1 MTAFTLTTNE
11 YRNIFELA
19 ANLRGPAETKL
30 NILTIMEKI
39 SKEVNLN
46 KPADNEFPESIT
58 IKLNKNELDAYWD
71 GLVYYISDNLVN
83 VDRILLIKA
92 LCIKL
97 KLGKRFELL
106 QKSAK
111 IPDEKIPLD
120 N

>member
-1 MTAFTLTTNE
+1 MTAFTLTSNE

-19 ANLRGPAETKL
+19 ANLRGPADTKL
-30 NILTIMEKI
+30 TILTIMEKI
-39 SKEVNLN
+39 SAQVNSN
-46 KPADNEFPESIT
+46 KPENNEFPESIT
-58 IKLNKNELDAYWD
+58 IKLTKSELDAYWN

-120 N
+120 D